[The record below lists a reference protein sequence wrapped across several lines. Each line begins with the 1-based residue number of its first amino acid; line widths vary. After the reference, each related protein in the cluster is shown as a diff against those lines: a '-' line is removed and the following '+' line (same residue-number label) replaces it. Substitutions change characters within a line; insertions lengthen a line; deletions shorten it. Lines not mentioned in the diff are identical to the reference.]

1 MFEDLIRDDR
11 VRKIK
16 VSPSEIK
23 RVLERAQRDLKTA
36 GKVLPEDSDWGF
48 AIAYNAVLQASRA
61 YMFNLGYRPASSEA
75 HKNTFAF
82 MYEALGEDYKDIISW
97 FDRMRN
103 KRHQAMY
110 DEAGIITET
119 EATQFLRQA
128 TEYVSLIKDK
138 IYPSTK
144 RP

>member
-1 MFEDLIRDDR
+1 MLEDLIRDKR
-11 VRKIK
+11 IRKIK
-16 VSPSEIK
+16 VPPSEIK
-23 RVLERAQRDLKTA
+23 RVLERARRDLNTA
-36 GKVLPEDSDWGF
+36 SKVLPEDSDWGF
-48 AIAYNAVLQASRA
+48 AIAYNAILQASRA
-61 YMFNLGYRPASSEA
+61 YMFYMGYRPASAEG

-82 MYEALGEDYKDIISW
+82 MYEALGEDYRETISW

-119 EATQFLRQA
+119 EARQILRQA
-128 TEYVSLIKDK
+128 TEYVSLIKAK

-144 RP
+144 KR